1 MGSRGYGVSGLLAL
15 PATDE
20 PCPTGPG
27 ANPRLPSTSAAR
39 SRRARIAVARTPRR
53 SPSPSISF
61 NACSLNCQCAQTRE
75 VSKPGDT
82 SASASNGCL
91 LARSTPR
98 EPAPIW
104 STPAAGTG
112 RAGEFPLMLGSEKMP
127 SWLGKKCRQ
136 PMCLTLAT
144 QRGNNHANFAERSAP
159 NRHIGEPMDD
169 KSRRTQ
175 PNFTGPNH
183 SSMRPRTMDDT
194 PRRTQPNPRRV
205 ERSRP
210 GRRGS
215 PVLLLLS
222 VVGISA
228 VVFWATYG
236 QGQLSTPLSAAAA
249 QSAPQTQAKASD
261 QATQS
266 LDALRQSVNEL
277 QASQQHMVEQ
287 LDLLQRQLAS
297 EQGERKL
304 LSEQVGALSGRVDG
318 RSAQASSV
326 TTGTAVQ
333 SPKRKPAPP
342 AQ

>member
-1 MGSRGYGVSGLLAL
+1 
-15 PATDE
+15 
-20 PCPTGPG
+20 
-27 ANPRLPSTSAAR
+27 
-39 SRRARIAVARTPRR
+39 
-53 SPSPSISF
+53 
-61 NACSLNCQCAQTRE
+61 
-75 VSKPGDT
+75 
-82 SASASNGCL
+82 
-91 LARSTPR
+91 
-98 EPAPIW
+98 
-104 STPAAGTG
+104 
-112 RAGEFPLMLGSEKMP
+112 
-127 SWLGKKCRQ
+127 
-136 PMCLTLAT
+136 MCLTLAT
-144 QRGNNHANFAERSAP
+144 QRGNNHTNFAEGSAP

-175 PNFTGPNH
+175 SNFTGPNH
-183 SSMRPRTMDDT
+183 SSTRARAMDDT
-194 PRRTQPNPRRV
+194 PRRMQGDPRRF

-236 QGQLSTPLSAAAA
+236 HGQLSAPLSAAAA
-249 QSAPQTQAKASD
+249 QSVPQAQAKASD
-261 QATQS
+261 QAMQS

-318 RSAQASSV
+318 RSAAASSV

-333 SPKRKPAPP
+333 PPKRKPAPP

>member
-1 MGSRGYGVSGLLAL
+1 
-15 PATDE
+15 
-20 PCPTGPG
+20 
-27 ANPRLPSTSAAR
+27 
-39 SRRARIAVARTPRR
+39 
-53 SPSPSISF
+53 
-61 NACSLNCQCAQTRE
+61 
-75 VSKPGDT
+75 
-82 SASASNGCL
+82 
-91 LARSTPR
+91 
-98 EPAPIW
+98 
-104 STPAAGTG
+104 
-112 RAGEFPLMLGSEKMP
+112 
-127 SWLGKKCRQ
+127 
-136 PMCLTLAT
+136 
-144 QRGNNHANFAERSAP
+144 
-159 NRHIGEPMDD
+159 MDD

-183 SSMRPRTMDDT
+183 SNMRARTMDDT

-228 VVFWATYG
+228 VVFWATH
-236 QGQLSTPLSAAAA
+236 GQLSGPLSEANA
-249 QSAPQTQAKASD
+249 QSIPQIQAKASD

-304 LSEQVGALSGRVDG
+304 LSEQVGALSGRMDG
-318 RSAQASSV
+318 RSAAASSV
-326 TTGTAVQ
+326 TTGTAV
-333 SPKRKPAPP
+333 PKRKPAPP
-342 AQ
+342 AP